1 MFPLKKFNDLS
12 NGTEVLIFDNIV
24 AVCWINGIFQVNL
37 KYSSFIESDSEIL
50 TLQELKSAR
59 LGKFEQ

>member
-1 MFPLKKFNDLS
+1 MFSDLS